1 MALSKPLSHLKTLTL
16 HRHHRPILLPH
27 LHLRLLSFATP
38 EEAAAE
44 RRRRK
49 RRLRIEPPLNSLRHS
64 QPPRPPQQQHPRPS
78 PNPNA
83 PKLPEPVS
91 ALSGKRLDLHNRILT
106 LIREN
111 DLDEASL
118 LVRHSIYSNCRPTV
132 FTCNAVLSALL
143 RQSRYPDFLTLHR
156 FITQAGVAP
165 SIITHNLLF
174 SVYCDCKKTDTAL
187 EHFRAFVNTAPFGPS
202 PTTYRILVKGLVDN
216 DRLDQAVELK
226 NDMLGRNLSPDPVV
240 YNYLMSG
247 FLKNGE
253 PDKVL
258 EVYEEMQGER
268 SVFDGTVCGN
278 LMKGYFGKGL
288 EAEAMRLYEDSVLS
302 GKVRFGAGSYN
313 SVLDALSKNG
323 KHEEAL
329 GLFERMKSEHN
340 PPRRLTVNLGSF
352 NVVVDLYCDE
362 GRFDDAIEV
371 FRGMG
376 EKKCSPDTMSYNNL
390 IEQLSKN
397 GRMGD
402 AEGFYGEMGERG
414 VNPDEFTYVILV
426 DACFEEGRV
435 DDAVAYFEK
444 LCTTEKL
451 RPNVAAH
458 NKMIHGMIKAGE
470 IDRASGYFDQM
481 AERELEPDFV
491 SFDSLLRAYCDAG
504 RLDEAFGVVKGV
516 FWSEKVEFGVE
527 MEEVVREAL
536 RREGRDEEAEMKRVR
551 EEFEKEKEEK
561 ERRDAEEKARAD
573 ALAREEEERKKAEAA
588 AKEAAAA
595 KASAAAIEAILGRR
609 KADVGEQNSE
619 TSEVLNGGNAIN
631 GVNGENEVPDAEVID
646 GEKGKDGD
654 DAEQVS
660 A

>member
-16 HRHHRPILLPH
+16 HHRRPTLLPH

-226 NDMLGRNLSPDPVV
+226 NDMLSRNLSPDPVV

-258 EVYEEMQGER
+258 EVYEEMNGER

-288 EAEAMRLYEDSVLS
+288 EAEAMRLYADSVLS
-302 GKVRFGAGSYN
+302 GKVGFGAGSYN

-329 GLFERMKSEHN
+329 GLFKRMKSEHN

-402 AEGFYGEMGERG
+402 AEGFYREMGERG
-414 VNPDEFTYVILV
+414 TNPDEFTYVILM

-458 NKMIHGMIKAGE
+458 NKMIRGMIKAGE
-470 IDRASGYFDQM
+470 IDRARGVL
-481 AERELEPDFV
+481 ERE
-491 SFDSLLRAYCDAG
+491 G
-504 RLDEAFGVVKGV
+504 GVWG
-516 FWSEKVEFGVE
+516 G

-536 RREGRDEEAEMKRVR
+536 RREGRGEEAEMKRVR
-551 EEFEKEKEEK
+551 EEFEREKEEK
-561 ERRDAEEKARAD
+561 ERRDAEEKARVD

-619 TSEVLNGGNAIN
+619 TSEVLNGDNAIN
-631 GVNGENEVPDAEVID
+631 GANGENEVPDAEVID